1 MKSPEANITAPAAR
15 YARYENHRVRGTL
28 RSGAPTRMTRAS
40 QNEGAFAAAFAWRR
54 LPRLPLCSIQLPADS
69 DVMQDQP
76 DGARKDVPRRARAF
90 LVWAAYVVLSAV
102 GWGLFT
108 IIELGEPLYGLLLV
122 VAGVGMGWWWWI
134 LRGRV
139 AAHARRC
146 V

>member
-1 MKSPEANITAPAAR
+1 M
-15 YARYENHRVRGTL
+15 
-28 RSGAPTRMTRAS
+28 
-40 QNEGAFAAAFAWRR
+40 
-54 LPRLPLCSIQLPADS
+54 
-69 DVMQDQP
+69 
-76 DGARKDVPRRARAF
+76 PRRARAF